1 MQPSWDILHAML
13 HCRYKAW
20 QLARGDEQV
29 NLHSIKD
36 DGSSKVPI
44 AALSQS
50 DKLVL
55 TALYQGQSQIRQ
67 VHQDFITI
75 TNDNPQASSVRLR
88 LNSKKAQA
96 LYTDTLDTINSI
108 TPPTYYRNPHCPEC
122 KFHDACYQKLKERDC
137 ISLLTGMSPKV
148 ILKFHKKGIYS
159 IAQLSHLF
167 RPRRRRRH
175 PQVSTNYLW
184 ELKALAIT
192 EQKTFVLYPPD
203 VKPTAI
209 SIYLDFE
216 GLPEEGWIYLIG
228 IIITE
233 EGEQNK
239 SYSFWADT

>member
-20 QLARGDEQV
+20 QLGRGDEQV
-29 NLHSIKD
+29 NVHSID
-36 DGSSKVPI
+36 NGVSIKVPI
-44 AALSQS
+44 APLSPI

-67 VHQDFITI
+67 VHPDAITI
-75 TNDNPQASSVRLR
+75 TYDNQQTSCVRLR
-88 LNSKKAQA
+88 LNSKKAQ
-96 LYTDTLDTINSI
+96 TLFTETFDTINSNN
-108 TPPTYYRNPHCPEC
+108 PPAFYKNAHCPEC
-122 KFHDACYQKLKERDC
+122 KFHDTCYQKLKERDC
-137 ISLLTGMSPKV
+137 ISLLSGMSSKV

-203 VKPTAI
+203 VKPKAI
-209 SIYLDFE
+209 SIYLDF
-216 GLPEEGWIYLIG
+216 
-228 IIITE
+228 
-233 EGEQNK
+233 
-239 SYSFWADT
+239 